1 MRTVIWYNFPMKI
14 KYLHNWDVCYA
25 DAVQIQYE
33 LAGKLVLE
41 DGKASRPKKIAGA
54 DISYSKN
61 DDLFFAAVVVL
72 DADTLRVIEE
82 SSGIDHVTFPYI
94 PGLLSFREAPV
105 LLKAFE
111 KIKSRPDIVMFDGQ
125 GIAHPRRMGLASHMG
140 LFLDTPTMGC
150 AKKKLVGEFAEPG
163 PVKGGWSELLHRGE
177 QIGAVLR
184 TKHNVKPVFIS
195 PGHKIGFARAVETA
209 LGCCNGYRIPE
220 PTRQAHL
227 LVNRL
232 RIQYTTAT

>member
-1 MRTVIWYNFPMKI
+1 MKI

-25 DAVQIQYE
+25 DAVSIQHE
-33 LAGKLVLE
+33 LAGRLVLE
-41 DGKASRPKKIAGA
+41 DGKTSRLKKIAGA

-72 DADTLRVIEE
+72 DADTLEIIEQ
-82 SSGIDHVTFPYI
+82 SSSIDHVTFPYI

-111 KIKSRPDIVMFDGQ
+111 KIKGKPDIVMFDGQ

-140 LFLDTPTMGC
+140 LFLDMPTMGC
-150 AKKKLVGEFAEPG
+150 AKKKLVGDFTEPG
-163 PVKGGWSELLHRGE
+163 IKKGSYSELVHRGE
-177 QIGAVLR
+177 KIGAVLR
-184 TKHNVKPVFIS
+184 TKDKVKPVFIS
-195 PGHKIGFARAVETA
+195 PGHKIGVTRAVEAA
-209 LGCCNGYRIPE
+209 LGCSNGYRIPE

-232 RIQYTTAT
+232 RVEHKAES

>member
-1 MRTVIWYNFPMKI
+1 MKI

-25 DAVQIQYE
+25 DAVSLQYD
-33 LAGKLVLE
+33 LARRVVLE
-41 DGKASRPKKIAGA
+41 DGKSVKLKKIAGA

-72 DADTLRVIEE
+72 DAATLETIEE
-82 SSGIDHVTFPYI
+82 SSCIERVSFPYI

-111 KIKSRPDIVMFDGQ
+111 KIRCKPDAVIFDGQ

-140 LFLDTPTMGC
+140 LFLDIPSLGC
-150 AKKKLVGEFAEPG
+150 AKKKLVGDFTEPG
-163 PVKGGWSELLHRGE
+163 IKKGNYSELVHRGE
-177 QIGAVLR
+177 KIGAVLR
-184 TKHNVKPVFIS
+184 TKDKVKPVFIS
-195 PGHKIGFARAVETA
+195 PGHRIGFDRAVETA
-209 LGCCNGYRIPE
+209 LACCDGYRLPE

-232 RIQYTTAT
+232 RLRHSPGPQVI

>member
-1 MRTVIWYNFPMKI
+1 MNI
-14 KYLHNWDVCYA
+14 KHLHNWDVCYA
-25 DAVQIQYE
+25 DAVSLQYE
-33 LAGKLVLE
+33 LAGRIVLE
-41 DGKASRPKKIAGA
+41 DERPAKLKKIAGA

-72 DADTLRVIEE
+72 DAATMEVIEE
-82 SSGIDHVTFPYI
+82 SSSIDRVSFPYI

-111 KIKSRPDIVMFDGQ
+111 KIGSKPDIVMFDGQ

-140 LFLDTPTMGC
+140 LFLDIPALGC
-150 AKKKLVGEFAEPG
+150 AKKKLVGDFAEPG
-163 PVKGGWSELLHRGE
+163 IKKGSWSELVHRGE
-177 QIGAVLR
+177 RIGAALR
-184 TKHNVKPVFIS
+184 TKDKVKPVFIS
-195 PGHKIGFARAVETA
+195 PGHRIGFSRAIETA
-209 LGCCNGYRIPE
+209 LACCRGYRIPE

-232 RIQYTTAT
+232 RLQNQGDTGP